1 MLSQI
6 PQNQVH
12 QSPHR
17 ATVKQTAKQP
27 IIQPAKPS
35 QPSPLTI
42 KHEMIQQRKQTT
54 EAQIAEV
61 ARRQNQES
69 NSTPMMQTGQAE
81 KPQGPKCARQQV
93 SNVQA
98 KTHFS
103 QSGPSEP
110 QTNTQQ
116 TILKQTTS
124 RKNHDYPPLSVTIKQ
139 ELVSQAQSRLT
150 PAVPIGNTSPIIT
163 PNVPTRHESPSVPD
177 RQRTLPQAQTIPAVT
192 AGQGAMSDNQ
202 PYSTP
207 SMPTEEVTVLH
218 DQPSSVTP
226 QTDSE
231 HTTSSQSQP
240 SMTPQ
245 VLSDLLTEE
254 QTHSVQSDDEI
265 EVLDYTPPRSVQS
278 GLHKNLKEPA
288 RNSAANSPGN

>member
-1 MLSQI
+1 MLATI

-17 ATVKQTAKQP
+17 VTGKQTTKQP
-27 IIQPAKPS
+27 AIQPVKPN

-42 KHEMIQQRKQTT
+42 KHEMIQQRKQT

-61 ARRQNQES
+61 ARRQNQEPK
-69 NSTPMMQTGQAE
+69 STPLMQTGQVE

-93 SNVQA
+93 SNLQA
-98 KTHFS
+98 KTYPS
-103 QSGPSEP
+103 QTGPSEP
-110 QTNTQQ
+110 QANTQQ

-124 RKNHDYPPLSVTIKQ
+124 KKNHDYPPLSVTIKQ
-139 ELVSQAQSRLT
+139 ELVSQGQSRLT
-150 PAVPIGNTSPIIT
+150 PAVSIGNTQPRIT
-163 PNVPTRHESPSVPD
+163 PNVPTGHGRPSVPD
-177 RQRTLPQAQTIPAVT
+177 RQRTLPQAQTVPAVT
-192 AGQGAMSDNQ
+192 VGQGAMSDNQ
-202 PYSTP
+202 PYATP
-207 SMPTEEVTVLH
+207 SMPTQEVTVLH
-218 DQPSSVTP
+218 NLPSSVTP
-226 QTDSE
+226 QTGSE

-245 VLSDLLTEE
+245 VPRDLLTEE

-288 RNSAANSPGN
+288 RNCAANSPGN